1 MNKMSS
7 LTRDDL
13 FQHVLLS
20 PVGDGCD
27 ELHVL
32 SGYASADFV
41 LFHLLEIRTHLGR
54 EISVHLHVGM
64 TGEDG
69 LELSS
74 HRSFLAAIEAISGD
88 WLRVSYSP
96 IGVSDHSKLYVW
108 RRTGVAEVAWLGSAN
123 YSASGF
129 GLAGA
134 RRESMVQ
141 VDPASAWRALRSAV
155 EGFVPAG
162 DPDLFGRV
170 HIYEVTSPEQRR
182 RVLEPV
188 PIALPDDSAAKS
200 VELPLV
206 QTTRS
211 PGEVHNAGA
220 GLNWG
225 QRGNRRRAEA
235 YIPVPSKIAQLGF
248 FPQRGYPF
256 AAHTDDGDT
265 IFFTVAQDGDKALH
279 SVPDNA
285 TVGVWFRRRLGVGDE
300 AFVTTADL
308 ERFGRSN
315 VTFTALGDGSYFLD
329 FRP

>member
-1 MNKMSS
+1 MNMMIS
-7 LTRDDL
+7 LTRDNL

-41 LFHLLEIRTHLGR
+41 LFHLLEVRTQLGR
-54 EISVHLHVGM
+54 DITVHLHVGM

-74 HRSFLAAIEAISGD
+74 HQGFLGAIKAMSGD
-88 WLRVSYSP
+88 WLRISYAP

-108 RRTGVAEVAWLGSAN
+108 RRNGVAEVAWLGSAN

-129 GLAGA
+129 GLTGT

-141 VDPASAWRALRSAV
+141 VDPQAAWNALRSAV

-162 DPDLFGRV
+162 DPDLFTRV
-170 HIYEVTSPEQRR
+170 HIYEVTSPEQRER
-182 RVLEPV
+182 LLEAG
-188 PIALPDDSAAKS
+188 PITIPSDSGTES

-225 QRGNRRRAEA
+225 QRGSRRRSEA
-235 YIPVPSKIAQLGF
+235 YIPVPSKIAQSRF

-256 AAHTDDGDT
+256 AVHTDVGDT

-285 TVGVWFRRRLGVGDE
+285 TVGVWFRSRLGVDND

-308 ERFGRSN
+308 ERFGRKS
-315 VTFTALGDGSYFLD
+315 VIFTALDDGSYFMD

>member
-1 MNKMSS
+1 MIS
-7 LTRDDL
+7 LSRDDL
-13 FQHVLLS
+13 FQRVLLA
-20 PVGDGCD
+20 PIGDGCD

-32 SGYASADFV
+32 SGYASAAFV
-41 LFHLLEIRTHLGR
+41 VFHMLEVRNQLGR
-54 EISVHLHVGM
+54 DITVHLHVGM

-74 HRSFLAAIEAISGD
+74 HHGFVGAIRALSGD

-108 RRTGVAEVAWLGSAN
+108 RRNGMAEVAWVGSAN

-129 GLAGA
+129 GLAGT
-134 RRESMVQ
+134 RRESMVE
-141 VDPASAWRALRSAV
+141 VDPASAWHALRSAV
-155 EGFVPAG
+155 ERFVPAG
-162 DPDLFGRV
+162 DPDVFSRV
-170 HIYEVTSPEQRR
+170 HIYEVTSLEQRQ
-182 RVLEPV
+182 RVVDPGPV
-188 PIALPDDSAAKS
+188 SLPHASGTAS

-225 QRGNRRRAEA
+225 QRGKRRRTEA
-235 YIPVPSKIAQLGF
+235 YIPVPAKIAQSGF

-256 AAHTDDGDT
+256 VAHTDDGET

-285 TVGVWFRRRLGVGDE
+285 TVGVWFRRRLGVLGD

-308 ERFGRSN
+308 ELFGRKS
-315 VTFTALGDGSYFLD
+315 VAFTALDDGSYFMD